1 MLRWAWVS
9 VVLWAGVQLPP
20 APPLP
25 ASVTVPTRE
34 LALCGASRRPLSPEG
49 GLCPRPTSD
58 PAPLLA
64 SRVAG
69 PSSLTLCLPAGF
81 FPRAEAVTKLQFE
94 PSGNRETSPPPPP
107 GLGAMWSHSWISEP
121 QGAPPRGQRKQALRA
136 GVPAGAAPRLA

>member
-1 MLRWAWVS
+1 MVLRGPLWRTLRWAWVS
-9 VVLWAGVQLPP
+9 VALWAGVQFRP
-20 APPLP
+20 APPCLP
-25 ASVTVPTRE
+25 VSLPTRE
-34 LALCGASRRPLSPEG
+34 LALRGASGHPLSPEW
-49 GLCPRPTSD
+49 GLYPRPTSD

-107 GLGAMWSHSWISEP
+107 GLGAVWSRSWISEH
-121 QGAPPRGQRKQALRA
+121 QGPPRGQRRR
-136 GVPAGAAPRLA
+136 P